1 MTPREEAQEAARKC
15 INWNGVT
22 LEKEEKKP
30 ETAKRPSA
38 LSYFNSGL
46 FMIFVGIAL
55 LNYFNSSAFWLSFGG
70 ACMFFVS
77 ALCKANKNVK
87 EGKHMYE

>member
-1 MTPREEAQEAARKC
+1 M
-15 INWNGVT
+15 N
-22 LEKEEKKP
+22 LEKKT

-46 FMIFVGIAL
+46 FMIFVSIAL
-55 LNYFNSSAFWLSFGG
+55 LNYFNSGVFWLALGG
-70 ACMFFVS
+70 ASMFFVS